1 MSKFNEVFRSTTLF
15 EGDND
20 SLKYETYRMCFKIW
34 QMGQEE
40 VLNKLEEYTYYDC
53 NTGQQ
58 CFLDHKDIDDI
69 RMEL

>member
-1 MSKFNEVFRSTTLF
+1 MSKFNEVFRSTTMF

-20 SLKYETYRMCFKIW
+20 SLKYETYRMCSKIW
-34 QMGQEE
+34 KIAQEE
-40 VLNKLEEYTYYDC
+40 VLSKVEESTYYDC

-58 CFLDHKDIDDI
+58 CFLDHIDIDDI